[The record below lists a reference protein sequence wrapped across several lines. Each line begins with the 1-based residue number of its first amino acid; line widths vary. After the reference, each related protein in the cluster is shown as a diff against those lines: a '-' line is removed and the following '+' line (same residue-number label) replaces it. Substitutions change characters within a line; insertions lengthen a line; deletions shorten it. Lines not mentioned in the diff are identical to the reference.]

1 MGGYQDG
8 ERWIDSDG
16 TSHTVN
22 STSDPN
28 VPGGYYYNQHGP
40 TGDGSIWHAT
50 AIYNADGTFA
60 DIPQNRDWQD
70 VPRQD

>member
-1 MGGYQDG
+1 MSGYQDG

-40 TGDGSIWHAT
+40 TTPMARSQTSLRTVTGRMCPVRIRASLI
-50 AIYNADGTFA
+50 
-60 DIPQNRDWQD
+60 
-70 VPRQD
+70 

>member
-8 ERWIDSDG
+8 DRWVDPDG

-22 STSDPN
+22 STNDPN

-40 TGDGSIWHAT
+40 DGHAT
-50 AIYNADGTFA
+50 AVYNSDGTFA
-60 DIPQNRDWQD
+60 NVAANRDWVE
-70 VPRQD
+70 VPRQDQD